1 MLSLEQQQLGLL
13 AILRDRPA
21 ELPSDPWLKSIA
33 KSDGLK
39 MIHHIAGWWQRFQ
52 IEAQCRYT
60 SRLMKRVGCFEHN
73 VEEYFNIHPTP
84 PSIEELTTQFLSS
97 VKHDDNPLL
106 SAVAHFE
113 LACLRL
119 NDETANTQ
127 TVVWDRDPSEVL
139 LALESFGPLP
149 GPEPKTRF
157 VMCLSALLPGS
168 VSCVREELS
177 T

>member
-1 MLSLEQQQLGLL
+1 MLTLEQQQLGLL
-13 AILRDRPA
+13 AILRDRTA
-21 ELPSDPWLKSIA
+21 EPPSDPWLKRVT

-60 SRLMKRVGCFEHN
+60 SRLMKRLGCFEQY

-84 PSIEELTTQFLSS
+84 PSIEELTSQFLSS
-97 VKHDDNPLL
+97 VKQNGDPLL
-106 SAVAHFE
+106 SSVAHFE

-119 NDETANTQ
+119 NEETANTE
-127 TVVWDRDPSEVL
+127 TVIWDRDPSEVL
-139 LALESFGPLP
+139 LALERFESLP
-149 GPEPKTRF
+149 GPKPKARF
-157 VMCLSALLPGS
+157 VMNLNASLPGCFT
-168 VSCVREELS
+168 CVREELN